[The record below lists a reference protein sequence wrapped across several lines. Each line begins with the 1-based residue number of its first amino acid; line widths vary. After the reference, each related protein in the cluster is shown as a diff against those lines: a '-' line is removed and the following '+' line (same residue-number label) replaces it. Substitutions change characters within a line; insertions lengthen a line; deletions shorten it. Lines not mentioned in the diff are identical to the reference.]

1 VFEVGCPVFPGE
13 EGTEVRRG
21 GLAVWVSRPNC
32 DSNSLLSIWEGTGEL
47 NRSKVSTTSRS
58 GGDSG
63 RPGTSLSSAGKVRER
78 EIGARRLRFVKLAG
92 RSSSRGDSA
101 LGRDGG
107 LGHLTGDEVSRST
120 TS

>member
-1 VFEVGCPVFPGE
+1 VSKVGCPVFTGG

-21 GLAVWVSRPNC
+21 GLAVWFSRPNC
-32 DSNSLLSIWEGTGEL
+32 DSNSLLNLWEGTGEL
-47 NRSKVSTTSRS
+47 NRSKVSTTSTS

-63 RPGTSLSSAGKVRER
+63 RPSTSLSSAGKVCER
-78 EIGARRLRFVKLAG
+78 EIGARRLRFVTLAG
-92 RSSSRGDSA
+92 RSSSRGDSV

-107 LGHLTGDEVSRST
+107 LAHLTGDEVSRST